1 MFVEKLKGGQWQIIV
16 NEIPYQIQK
25 SRLLEKI
32 AELME
37 NKSLPM
43 LSDVRDES
51 AENIRLV
58 IEPKS
63 RNLLPEMVMETLF
76 KKTDLETRVSLN
88 LNVIDDKN
96 VPGVKSLKDALKS
109 WLDHRQIILQRK
121 SQYRLSQIEKRI
133 NILNGYITVYLNLDK
148 VIEII
153 RAIEYFYFSY
163 YKSKFTPE
171 ITEVSRSN

>member
-1 MFVEKLKGGQWQIIV
+1 
-16 NEIPYQIQK
+16 
-25 SRLLEKI
+25 
-32 AELME
+32 ME

-121 SQYRLSQIEKRI
+121 SQYRP
-133 NILNGYITVYLNLDK
+133 V
-148 VIEII
+148 
-153 RAIEYFYFSY
+153 SY
-163 YKSKFTPE
+163 THLTLP
-171 ITEVSRSN
+171 TTDRV